1 MAWTTPRTWANP
13 EVVTDTIMNTHVRD
27 NFRAIGDAWTSYATT
42 WGASTTNPTLGNGT
56 LTMTYLLA
64 GKLLIGRFELTI
76 GSTTSVG
83 SGIYT
88 LTLPVS
94 VASSTYGNLGSAHF
108 ADASAASAPYPGSIY
123 RGGAAN
129 VLSLAFGNARWTN
142 AAPVVP
148 ANGDVISGQFT
159 CEAA

>member
-1 MAWTTPRTWANP
+1 MAWTTPATWAAGP
-13 EVVTDTIMNTHVRD
+13 LTSTAMNAQIRD
-27 NFRAIGDAWTSYATT
+27 NLKAIGDAWTSYVTT
-42 WGASTTNPTLGNGT
+42 WGASTTNPSLGNGT
-56 LTMTYLLA
+56 LTMGYLLA

-88 LTLPVS
+88 LTLPVA
-94 VASSTYGNLGSAHF
+94 VASSTYGTMGVAHF

-123 RGGAAN
+123 KSSGASA
-129 VLSLAFGNARWTN
+129 LSLAFGNARWTN
-142 AAPVVP
+142 STPVVP
-148 ANGDVISGQFT
+148 ATGDVISGLFV